1 MEGNVRVLF
10 EDSIDPSAAWTLIED
25 GPHTILELDRGPDSR
40 LALSFPSTLLP
51 ALRRLLDRTKQ
62 PASET

>member
-1 MEGNVRVLF
+1 MRVLF
-10 EDSIDPSAAWTLIED
+10 ETGPSGQDTWTLIED
-25 GPHTILELDRGPDSR
+25 GPVTILELDRGPASR

-62 PASET
+62 PAQT

>member
-1 MEGNVRVLF
+1 LEVNVRVLF

-62 PASET
+62 PAGET